1 MSPERSSE
9 LLRSRRRTMPRL
21 DTWDGV
27 KAAAKRYVNPSGVTV
42 DYFEVGYLFGAQL
55 HGEPV
60 QHLENAYFVESVD
73 SYVFANNVPHEAR
86 VYRVC
91 RISDQG
97 KVDRYPFDVPG
108 SLMDI
113 TREEDA
119 FILRDEVVKNLRKN
133 HALEIALG
141 EAGIEA

>member
-1 MSPERSSE
+1 
-9 LLRSRRRTMPRL
+9 MPRL

-27 KAAAKRYVNPSGVTV
+27 KAAAKRYVDPNGVTV
-42 DYFEVGYLFGAQL
+42 DYFEAGYLFGAQL

-73 SYVFANNVPHEAR
+73 SYIFANGVPRQAR

-108 SLMDI
+108 RLMDL
-113 TREEDA
+113 TGEEDA
-119 FILRDEVVKNLRKN
+119 YTLRDEVIKNLRRI
-133 HALEIALG
+133 HALEVALG

>member
-1 MSPERSSE
+1 
-9 LLRSRRRTMPRL
+9 MPRL

-73 SYVFANNVPHEAR
+73 SYIFANGVPREAR

-108 SLMDI
+108 RFMDL

-119 FILRDEVVKNLRKN
+119 YTLRDEVVKNLRKN

-141 EAGIEA
+141 EAGFEA

>member
-1 MSPERSSE
+1 MC
-9 LLRSRRRTMPRL
+9 
-21 DTWDGV
+21 
-27 KAAAKRYVNPSGVTV
+27 
-42 DYFEVGYLFGAQL
+42 
-55 HGEPV
+55 
-60 QHLENAYFVESVD
+60 VD
-73 SYVFANNVPHEAR
+73 SYIFANGVPREAR

-108 SLMDI
+108 RLMDL
-113 TREEDA
+113 TGEVDA

>member
-1 MSPERSSE
+1 
-9 LLRSRRRTMPRL
+9 MPRL

-73 SYVFANNVPHEAR
+73 SYIFANGVPREAR

-97 KVDRYPFDVPG
+97 KVDRYPFDAPG
-108 SLMDI
+108 RLIDI

-119 FILRDEVVKNLRKN
+119 YTLRDEVVKNLRKN

-141 EAGIEA
+141 EAGFEA